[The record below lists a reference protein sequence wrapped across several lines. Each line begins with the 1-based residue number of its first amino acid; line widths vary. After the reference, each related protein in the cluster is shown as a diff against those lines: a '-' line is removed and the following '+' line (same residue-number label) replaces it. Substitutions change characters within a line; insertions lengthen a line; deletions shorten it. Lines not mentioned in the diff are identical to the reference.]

1 MLSFSK
7 NFLSILK
14 IPPGLLECYVFV
26 LVFHILVILQ
36 KVLERFLHSSSHLIM
51 TQIFI
56 LFDCLR
62 PRWCK
67 FYCKFSVTGPNSAL
81 NFPVKFLVSI

>member
-7 NFLSILK
+7 NFLSILQMS
-14 IPPGLLECYVFV
+14 PGLLECYVFV

-62 PRWCK
+62 PLGV
-67 FYCKFSVTGPNSAL
+67 SSIV
-81 NFPVKFLVSI
+81 NFQLLVQILL